1 MGRPQACLAIA
12 NTDISLFRFHFNS
25 SQPMPIKPLAWTL
38 RGLTLSAC
46 LAVATQMVACTTL
59 AEKSNVL
66 SDERLIAE
74 SAGALGL
81 TPTELKLQSRSTSG
95 TNTYVVLRGKDGK
108 EYSCTINGG
117 NLLSFGMVNP
127 PTCQRK

>member
-1 MGRPQACLAIA
+1 M
-12 NTDISLFRFHFNS
+12 RF
-25 SQPMPIKPLAWTL
+25 QPLEWAP
-38 RGLTLSAC
+38 RGLTLTAC
-46 LAVATQMVACTTL
+46 LAVAAQMAACTTL

-66 SDERLIAE
+66 SDERLVAE

-81 TPTELKLQSRSTSG
+81 TPSELKLQSRSTSG
-95 TNTYVVLRGKDGK
+95 TNTYAVLRGKDGK